1 MLELEVYKKGD
12 YVVREVGEHTCG
24 LYSAIE
30 PQVHSVLQWNDA
42 ISCREQLG
50 THSTS
55 SQKEMSRYTIKTDA
69 VTLCSSV

>member
-12 YVVREVGEHTCG
+12 YVVREVGAHTCG
-24 LYSAIE
+24 LCSAIE
-30 PQVHSVLQWNDA
+30 CRVHSVVQWNDA
-42 ISCREQLG
+42 LSSRAQLG